1 MFVTPRKNLFRK
13 RDLFRPE
20 QSALSVRRLPSFGSP
35 VGSRSRRPARIGKGV
50 WRARQPL
57 DNGRPPAPH
66 SILQHLDTGLRH
78 RPPSGPLLDSRNG
91 PCHGRGPRENQR
103 NSGPTAVPRRLNNL
117 FRAGF
122 AVLAAVI
129 SAGAGSPVR
138 ADGPP
143 APGLRDLSWG
153 SPMDM
158 TPAESKLVEALKAPM
173 VNAMNVQA
181 ALESWFAGRRAAESG
196 KPQIAKAA
204 WEKGLTQLKAL
215 KALPKGTY
223 PPPPDGT
230 LKIMVRFRYPDTDGV
245 KCYIVSWTVDNLR
258 QYGVLLVPAVPKT
271 QKPPP
276 KFPLLLYLHGAAFG
290 VPLYA
295 LPWLAGMAREGYVII
310 GPALR
315 GEDLFATD
323 ADLGK
328 LNYKS
333 EGHIEN
339 LDGEVNDALSAVAGA
354 RKLPMVAPGKFAII
368 GHSFGAGVGLLT
380 AERAADVACMVSYD
394 AWLVNPFR
402 YYWDRMRRGP
412 NNWLSWEQYCNQPVA
427 DQLRGL
433 MKRSATH
440 HAEFVHCPLLL
451 FIGGGYAGSVF
462 HQSHEDF
469 IARLKKYR
477 KQFEYDVVP
486 EGGHNFVL
494 YYDSEPARYAYR
506 KHMAFLKKHL
516 PPVRPPGAPGQARPA
531 PAPNRNAPE
540 NE

>member
-1 MFVTPRKNLFRK
+1 MFASEEN
-13 RDLFRPE
+13 RD
-20 QSALSVRRLPSFGSP
+20 AAVGRRRVSGWL
-35 VGSRSRRPARIGKGV
+35 R
-50 WRARQPL
+50 
-57 DNGRPPAPH
+57 
-66 SILQHLDTGLRH
+66 TGLA
-78 RPPSGPLLDSRNG
+78 LL
-91 PCHGRGPRENQR
+91 
-103 NSGPTAVPRRLNNL
+103 TAV
-117 FRAGF
+117 
-122 AVLAAVI
+122 VW
-129 SAGAGSPVR
+129 AGSSGSAR
-138 ADGPP
+138 GDGPP
-143 APGLRDLSWG
+143 APGLRDLSW
-153 SPMDM
+153 SSAMDM
-158 TPAESKLVEALKAPM
+158 TPAESKLVEALKDPM
-173 VNAMNVQA
+173 VDAMNVQA
-181 ALESWFAGRRAAESG
+181 ALESWFAGRRADEGG
-196 KPQIAKAA
+196 KPEAAKAA
-204 WEKGLTQLKAL
+204 WEKGLTQLNDL
-215 KALPKGTY
+215 KPLPKGPV
-223 PPPPDGT
+223 PPPPDGA

-245 KCYIVSWTVDNLR
+245 NCYIVRWTVDNLK

-271 QKPPP
+271 HKPTP

-295 LPWLAGMAREGYVII
+295 LPWLAGMVREGYVII

-328 LNYKS
+328 LNFKS
-333 EGHIEN
+333 EGRIEN
-339 LDGEVNDALSAVAGA
+339 LDGEVDDALSAVAGA

-380 AERAADVACMVSYD
+380 AERATAIACMVSYD

-440 HAEFVHCPLLL
+440 HAELIHCPLLL

-469 IARLKKYR
+469 IARLKKYH
-477 KQFEYDVVP
+477 KEFEYDVVP

-494 YYDSEPARYAYR
+494 YYDSEPAKYAYK

-516 PPVRPPGAPGQARPA
+516 PPVRPPQAPGPARPA
-531 PAPNRNAPE
+531 RIPKPNAAE